1 MLGSGAAA
9 VFSSAK
15 ASETYGLRIVAEML
29 CRGKVEDWYTH
40 IAVFIRLPTN
50 LTS

>member
-9 VFSSAK
+9 VSSSAK

-29 CRGKVEDWYTH
+29 CRGKMEDWYTR
-40 IAVFIRLPTN
+40 ITVYGRLPTRI
-50 LTS
+50 